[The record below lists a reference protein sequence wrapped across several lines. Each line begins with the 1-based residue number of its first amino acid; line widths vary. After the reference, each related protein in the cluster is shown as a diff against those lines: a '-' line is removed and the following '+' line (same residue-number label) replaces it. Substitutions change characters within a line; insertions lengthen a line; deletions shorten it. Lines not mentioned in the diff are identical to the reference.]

1 MKMEL
6 TQYRRLAAAL
16 ALCAAFGA
24 CSSSKKNVATTDTS
38 ATTAQGAKTSGN
50 TLDTTAAG
58 GAVSGNWTDAS
69 IFAYLTA
76 ANNGEIAE
84 GSLAERMATSPA
96 VKAFARQMVTD
107 HRKMLRDG
115 NALAAKLSVKPDTTN
130 SNVSQLR
137 QDAEST
143 VKDLTKKQK
152 GADWDKTYMDKQD
165 DDHQKVIDHVN
176 DFIKSAQSPELR
188 SMLQQALP
196 KVQQHLAKAK
206 DIQNNMLKS

>member
-1 MKMEL
+1 MNMEF
-6 TQYRRLAAAL
+6 THYRSLAAAL
-16 ALCAAFGA
+16 ALCAALGA
-24 CSSSKKNVATTDTS
+24 CSSSKKNLATTDTS

-50 TLDTTAAG
+50 TLDTTTSG

-84 GSLAERMATSPA
+84 GSLAERMATNPA

-107 HRKMLRDG
+107 HRKMLQDG
-115 NALAAKLSVKPDTTN
+115 KSLAAKLNVKPDTTN
-130 SNVSQLR
+130 SDVSDLR
-137 QDAEST
+137 KDAEST
-143 VKDLTKKQK
+143 MKDLTKKQK
-152 GADWDKTYMDKQD
+152 GADWDKAYIDKQVD
-165 DDHQKVIDHVN
+165 VHQKVIDHIN